1 MIDRRNFFDQTVKN
15 ELRTYDKIWKN
26 ANGHSDDYTTGCLL
40 YYPYFK
46 EYHKLITIAL
56 NKQQTLAADPKAEQ
70 QIILMEIYIDLEIQT
85 CFSLLK
91 KWGKQF

>member
-1 MIDRRNFFDQTVKN
+1 MIDRRNVFDQPVKN
-15 ELRTYDKIWKN
+15 ELRTYDRIWKS
-26 ANGHSDDYTTGCLL
+26 ANGQVDDYTTGCLL
-40 YYPYFK
+40 YYLYFK
-46 EYHKLITIAL
+46 EYHKLITKAL
-56 NKQQTLAADPKAEQ
+56 NKQQKLDADLKAEQ